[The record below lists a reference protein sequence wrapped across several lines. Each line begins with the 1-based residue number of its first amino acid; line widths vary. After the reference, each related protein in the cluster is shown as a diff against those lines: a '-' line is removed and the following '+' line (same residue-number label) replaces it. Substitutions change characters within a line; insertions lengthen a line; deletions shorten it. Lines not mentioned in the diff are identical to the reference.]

1 MTIGQLI
8 NKSKWFVGPLVT
20 IYASLLNFTQLT
32 DSNTS
37 SIWETSGIFIIKAC
51 VAIALFFPLIAL
63 ALVLIARIGILRL
76 YIVASPF
83 IVIKESFK
91 NFIKIESLEK
101 YLSIKS
107 LMGIVFAPVVT
118 VAALSISLIFM
129 TALVNGFKSPD
140 TSDLWY
146 SNIGLEK
153 MDAGEWRDAV
163 AIQGGMWEIEFTKLP
178 WWEAMDRFS
187 RLMVNFFAVGLMR
200 MIFFTAIKANAIGE
214 KVGARVQEF
223 WGNVFKTLPILP
235 IGEGGAWV
243 GVGSAYNVV
252 NRMPE
257 TRVSER
263 NSVWEAQATEW
274 LRQWEEAQ
282 KAIETGKLNA
292 EQITWTISAINS
304 AATWNAKESVTK
316 YLTEKWVTADIGTV
330 WSTNA
335 DVLYKAINDEI
346 KNAPGQKN
354 TLVTNA
360 NEVFGAGW
368 YEKMATA
375 EAKTTLDTFITGKN
389 PTDETTL
396 KDIVGQNQS
405 TIEAYFT
412 VAGNTATYETKV
424 WSDTYNITRTE
435 TGTPAKV
442 TYTVNKKTS

>member
-1 MTIGQLI
+1 
-8 NKSKWFVGPLVT
+8 
-20 IYASLLNFTQLT
+20 
-32 DSNTS
+32 
-37 SIWETSGIFIIKAC
+37 
-51 VAIALFFPLIAL
+51 
-63 ALVLIARIGILRL
+63 
-76 YIVASPF
+76 
-83 IVIKESFK
+83 
-91 NFIKIESLEK
+91 
-101 YLSIKS
+101 
-107 LMGIVFAPVVT
+107 MGIVFAPVVT

-140 TSDLWY
+140 TSESRY
-146 SNIGLEK
+146 SNIGVEK
-153 MDAGEWRDAV
+153 MDAGEWREAV
-163 AIQGGMWEIEFTKLP
+163 AIQGGMGEIEFTKLP

-346 KNAPGQKN
+346 KKTPAQKAVL
-354 TLVTNA
+354 TANA

-375 EAKTTLDTFITGKN
+375 EAKTTLEKFLAEKA
-389 PTDETTL
+389 PTNEAAL
-396 KDIVGQNQS
+396 KDLVDKNKPTIEA
-405 TIEAYFT
+405 IEAYFK
-412 VAGNTATYETKV
+412 VAGNTATYETKA
-424 WSDTYNITRTE
+424 WPDTYIIARTE
-435 TGTPAKV
+435 TGTPAQV
-442 TYTVNKKTS
+442 TYTVTKKTP